1 MTRSGHWELPQI
13 LLLHHRLDGF
23 VEYTT
28 DLTCKFSVYHYSAT
42 ASEIEDAVGRKATKS
57 VNRGDARPRADSPPY
72 DRSSAHFEIVPKQ
85 DIEPAQA
92 ISKCLD
98 VIEASSTDVL
108 GTGSVWIIV
117 GLYDADFVQINFEDE
132 LLKRMGKAGVSLAL
146 ENRG

>member
-1 MTRSGHWELPQI
+1 M
-13 LLLHHRLDGF
+13 
-23 VEYTT
+23 EYTT